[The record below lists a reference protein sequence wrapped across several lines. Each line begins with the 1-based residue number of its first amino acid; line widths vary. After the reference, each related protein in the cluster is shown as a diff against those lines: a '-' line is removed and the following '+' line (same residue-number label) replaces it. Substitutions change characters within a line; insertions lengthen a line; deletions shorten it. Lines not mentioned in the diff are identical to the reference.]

1 MTKPAAM
8 AIGAHPDDIEL
19 MMTGTLLLLGQAGY
33 DLHIMNVANGCCGSA
48 MEGAEAVAAQRLE
61 EARAAAEA
69 SGATLHEPITN
80 DIEIFYE
87 KALLAKVG
95 AAVRKV
101 NPRILLV
108 QSPQDYME
116 DHMNACRLAVSAA
129 FTRTMVNFRT
139 DPPVAPVDGQVTVY
153 HALPWGLRDPLRKKI
168 EPGQYV
174 DISPVIDQKKRA
186 LACHASQKE
195 WLDQQQGL
203 DSYITAMEG
212 MAAEVGRMS
221 GIFEYA
227 EGWRRHHHMGFCAEH
242 DDPLTD
248 ALKPRVLI
256 SQAYEA
262 ELG

>member
-1 MTKPAAM
+1 MAKPAAM

-69 SGATLHEPITN
+69 AGATLHEPVTN
-80 DIEIFYE
+80 DIEVFYTMP
-87 KALLAKVG
+87 LLAKVG
-95 AAVRKV
+95 AAVRKA

-139 DPPVAPVDGQVTVY
+139 DPPVAPVQGQVTVY
-153 HALPWGLRDPLRKKI
+153 HALPWGLRDPLRKKVMA
-168 EPGQYV
+168 GQYV
-174 DISPVIDQKKRA
+174 DIAPVMEQKKRA

-195 WLDQQQGL
+195 WLDQQQGF
-203 DSYITAMEG
+203 DSYIKAMED
-212 MAAEVGRMS
+212 MAGEVGQMS
-221 GIFEYA
+221 GAFEFA
-227 EGWRRHHHMGFCAEH
+227 EGWRRHHHLGFCAEH
-242 DDPLTD
+242 DDPLTE
-248 ALKPRVLI
+248 ALGGRAVI
-256 SQAYEA
+256 SREYEA